1 MLTAIAHDSHG
12 LLGTSAPVSIKHHGG
27 RRVRFLYLG
36 LKQRLWDNFQ
46 QWFFLNV
53 NYTNSSGALELNSQI
68 LPFNFL
74 NVACGPSNTLVRFD
88 TANLRAAGEYRTVP
102 LGKPGYPA
110 AEIEK
115 AVVDDLLY
123 NVPGMAEA
131 AADVVWDHA
140 NYIAEGEMVDAFSY
154 LTVDYEN
161 EDFKG
166 ANGLITSEANLD
178 AILRRQTVG
187 GHTVTAGD
195 LTVGAGK
202 LCRR

>member
-1 MLTAIAHDSHG
+1 LFFIYI
-12 LLGTSAPVSIKHHGG
+12 PIE
-27 RRVRFLYLG
+27 
-36 LKQRLWDNFQ
+36 QRLWDNFQ
-46 QWFFLNV
+46 QWVLSECELHEQFGRV
-53 NYTNSSGALELNSQI
+53 GAQLATRAVQFSERGLR
-68 LPFNFL
+68 PT
-74 NVACGPSNTLVRFD
+74 NTLVRFD

-102 LGKPGYPA
+102 LGKRGYPA

-140 NYIAEGEMVDAFSY
+140 KYIAEGAMVDAFSY
-154 LTVDYEN
+154 LTVDDEN

-187 GHTVTAGD
+187 GHTATAGD
-195 LTVGAGK
+195 LTGGGW
-202 LCRR
+202 